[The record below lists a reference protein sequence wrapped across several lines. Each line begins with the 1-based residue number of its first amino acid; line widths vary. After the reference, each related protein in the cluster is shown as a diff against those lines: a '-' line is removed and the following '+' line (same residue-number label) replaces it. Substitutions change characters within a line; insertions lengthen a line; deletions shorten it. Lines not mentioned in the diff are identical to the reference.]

1 MSETE
6 ITAAKERPAH
16 LFKPGVSGNPTGRP
30 KGARSKFSEAFIQDL
45 HRVWEERGIAA
56 LEKCAAEQPGVFIRT
71 CACLM
76 PQNISLT
83 LGVDPAS
90 FANNFATARALL
102 GNPETPVLT
111 VKPRVVGRKV
121 ASDRAG

>member
-1 MSETE
+1 MRRR
-6 ITAAKERPAH
+6 AAGRVHPH
-16 LFKPGVSGNPTGRP
+16 LREP
-30 KGARSKFSEAFIQDL
+30 D
-45 HRVWEERGIAA
+45 
-56 LEKCAAEQPGVFIRT
+56 AAEH
-71 CACLM
+71 
-76 PQNISLT
+76 SLT